1 MDFLSAGM
9 TKVVVLERWL
19 LAEVQLYFLT
29 DDLRF
34 YQVLAKILLKGFDQC
49 KSSGHN

>member
-1 MDFLSAGM
+1 MATSEREESGRCREVLNESQSMDFLSAGM

-29 DDLRF
+29 DD
-34 YQVLAKILLKGFDQC
+34 
-49 KSSGHN
+49 

>member
-19 LAEVQLYFLT
+19 LAEVQLYFLLMT
-29 DDLRF
+29 
-34 YQVLAKILLKGFDQC
+34 KILP
-49 KSSGHN
+49 SSCQDFIERV